1 MQLIDEINIYAIA
14 GKGGNGVVRWR
25 QEKFIDKGGP
35 TGGNGGK
42 GGDVYFKAIRD
53 PYVLARY
60 KRDVILTAKNGTE
73 GEGARK
79 TGKSGDDL
87 VLELPIGSVIT
98 NTETGMVWELHT
110 EGERVLVLYGGQG
123 GLGNN
128 YFKSSLNTTPEKAT
142 PGKKGDEATFHIVL
156 SLFADIGLIGLPNAG
171 KSSML
176 NVLTNA
182 KAKIGEYAFTTLDPN
197 LGDFHG
203 YILADIPGLI
213 EGASDGKGL
222 GTKFLKHI
230 TRTRMLA
237 HLVSCEHPE
246 DAYDRYLQIR
256 QELKKYGKGLAE
268 KKEVIVLTKTDMID
282 ASTLGSLME
291 QFKKHDLPVYN
302 VSLYDDTSVKEFMD
316 IFIKLLRTTTY
327 V

>member
-1 MQLIDEINIYAIA
+1 MQLIDEIYIKAKA

-53 PYVLARY
+53 PYSLARY
-60 KRDVILTAKNGTE
+60 KRDVLHTAKNGAE

-79 TGKSGDDL
+79 TGKSGEDII
-87 VLELPIGSVIT
+87 LELPIGSVIT
-98 NTETGMVWELHT
+98 NITSGMVWELKK
-110 EGERVLVLYGGQG
+110 EGEKVLVLYGGQG

-142 PGKKGDEATFHIVL
+142 PGKKGDEATFQVVL

-176 NVLTNA
+176 NALTNSRA
-182 KAKIGEYAFTTLDPN
+182 KTGEYAFTTLDPN

-213 EGASDGKGL
+213 EGASEGKGL
-222 GTKFLKHI
+222 GVKFLKHI
-230 TRTRMLA
+230 THTDMLA
-237 HLVSCEHPE
+237 HLVSCEHGE
-246 DAYDRYLQIR
+246 DIYERYTQIR
-256 QELKKYGKGLAE
+256 NELQKYGKGLS
-268 KKEVIVLTKTDMID
+268 KKDEVIVLTKTDMID
-282 ASTLGSLME
+282 AKELESLIQ
-291 QFKKHDLPVYN
+291 QFEKMNKVVFT
-302 VSLYDDTSVKEFMD
+302 VSLYDDESVKDFMD
-316 IFIKLLRTTTY
+316 KFIKILRKNK
-327 V
+327 